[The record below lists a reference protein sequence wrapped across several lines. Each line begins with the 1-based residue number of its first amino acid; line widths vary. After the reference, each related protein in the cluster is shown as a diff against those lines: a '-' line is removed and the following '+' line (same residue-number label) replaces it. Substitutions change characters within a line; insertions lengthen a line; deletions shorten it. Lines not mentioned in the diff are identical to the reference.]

1 MEKSRYPGDAVIDKY
16 MIMFK
21 RWLKERGEYNFIMKY
36 LFVTPNRSMEE
47 FYQEVKRL
55 YDGNRFEKYDFGDI
69 LHISYT
75 LGPSYF
81 NIGNRYWY
89 INVNPIS
96 REWEIYFDEHK
107 DVINNGK

>member
-21 RWLKERGEYNFIMKY
+21 RWLKENGQYNFIMKY
-36 LFVTPNRSMEE
+36 LFVKPNRSIEE

-55 YDGNRFEKYDFGDI
+55 YGNSRFDNYDFGDI
-69 LHISYT
+69 LHITYT

-81 NIGNRYWY
+81 NMGNKYWDAV
-89 INVNPIS
+89 IKPIS
-96 REWEIYFDEHK
+96 NDWEIYFNEHK
-107 DVINNGK
+107 DDINNGK